1 MSFTFA
7 ASLST
12 AGLFFGMLILF
23 DVGRR
28 IGNAR
33 LASDMK
39 GVAKGGGV
47 VEGAV
52 FALLGLLIAL
62 TFTGAASRFEARRSL
77 ITEEA
82 NAIGAAYLLVDLLP
96 GDAQPEMRQLFR
108 HYLDTQ
114 LEIYRHVE
122 DMAATKV
129 NIAEAV
135 ALQGDIW
142 AKGLAACRRPEAP
155 EDTAKLLLP
164 ALNEMI
170 GIMTIRTV
178 ATQNHPPL
186 AIFLLL
192 AGLSLVSALLAGYD
206 NSFSK
211 VRNWLYMV
219 IFAATISLTFYV
231 IIDLEFP
238 RVGLIRIDAADQTLI
253 DLRKS
258 LK

>member
-1 MSFTFA
+1 
-7 ASLST
+7 
-12 AGLFFGMLILF
+12 
-23 DVGRR
+23 
-28 IGNAR
+28 
-33 LASDMK
+33 
-39 GVAKGGGV
+39 
-47 VEGAV
+47 
-52 FALLGLLIAL
+52 
-62 TFTGAASRFEARRSL
+62 
-77 ITEEA
+77 
-82 NAIGAAYLLVDLLP
+82 
-96 GDAQPEMRQLFR
+96 
-108 HYLDTQ
+108 
-114 LEIYRHVE
+114 
-122 DMAATKV
+122 MA
-129 NIAEAV
+129 
-135 ALQGDIW
+135 D
-142 AKGLAACRRPEAP
+142 CRRPEAP

>member
-1 MSFTFA
+1 
-7 ASLST
+7 
-12 AGLFFGMLILF
+12 
-23 DVGRR
+23 
-28 IGNAR
+28 
-33 LASDMK
+33 
-39 GVAKGGGV
+39 
-47 VEGAV
+47 
-52 FALLGLLIAL
+52 
-62 TFTGAASRFEARRSL
+62 
-77 ITEEA
+77 
-82 NAIGAAYLLVDLLP
+82 
-96 GDAQPEMRQLFR
+96 
-108 HYLDTQ
+108 
-114 LEIYRHVE
+114 
-122 DMAATKV
+122 
-129 NIAEAV
+129 
-135 ALQGDIW
+135 
-142 AKGLAACRRPEAP
+142 
-155 EDTAKLLLP
+155 
-164 ALNEMI
+164 
-170 GIMTIRTV
+170 V